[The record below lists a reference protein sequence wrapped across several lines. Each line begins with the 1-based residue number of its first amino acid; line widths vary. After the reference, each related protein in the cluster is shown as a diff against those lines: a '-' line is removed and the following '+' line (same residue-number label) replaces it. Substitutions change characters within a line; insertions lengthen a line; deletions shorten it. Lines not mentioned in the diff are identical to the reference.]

1 MSWLQVTVAA
11 SDDTAEYIEGLL
23 EDLGALSITMVDAQ
37 DDPVLEPDLGTTPL
51 WSNTQVVALFSAEI
65 DRQLVTSHLE
75 QHQIPYNAIHCEVIE
90 DRDWEREW
98 MTHFQPMQFGQKLW
112 ICPSWQPPQDPGA
125 VNLLLD
131 PGLAFGTGTHPTTAL
146 CLEWLDGQNL
156 QRQALLDYGCG
167 SGVLAIAGLLL
178 GADSAVGTDIDPQ
191 ALDASLDNA
200 ERNGVEDRLTLFLP
214 DQLPEM
220 TADIVIANILANPL
234 IGLAPTLSGLTREGG
249 SIALSGILKEQEQ
262 SVRNAYEVFF
272 DLDPTQYKE
281 DWVLI
286 SGKRKSGI

>member
-23 EDLGALSITMVDAQ
+23 EDLGALSITMVDAH

-51 WSNTQVVALFSAEI
+51 WSNTQVVALFSAEV

-75 QHQIPYNAIHCEVIE
+75 QHQIPVSAIHCEIIE

-98 MTHFQPMQFGQKLW
+98 MTHFQPMQFGQRLW
-112 ICPSWQPPQDPGA
+112 ICPSWQPPQDPNA

-156 QRQALLDYGCG
+156 QNQALLDFGCG

-178 GADSAVGTDIDPQ
+178 GASSAVGTDIDPQ

-200 ERNGVEDRLTLFLP
+200 ERNGVEDRLTLYLP
-214 DQLPEM
+214 DQLPEI
-220 TADIVIANILANPL
+220 TADIVVANILANPL
-234 IGLAPTLSGLTREGG
+234 IALAPTLAGLTRADG
-249 SIALSGILKEQEQ
+249 SLALSGILREQEQ
-262 SVRNAYEVFF
+262 DVRDAYEVFY